1 MRKVILYFNMSLD
14 GIVTNL
20 ENWAKISD
28 ELIEDSA
35 LRYEEIDTIL
45 FGANTY
51 PFMGE
56 YWQNA
61 EANSNSPT
69 EKSFAK
75 LINDKKKYVISR
87 KKIDLTWRNSEQI
100 LFTDTKSLIEKIQNL
115 KNQTGKNI
123 SVESGVKTWQFFLEN
138 KLYDE
143 LARRLVTKINFSSHA
158 QNIEIIIDQ
167 SKNQVAKETFNKIIK
182 AQLLITITQKINVII
197 RHRKSHEDL
206 GLQCVDIF

>member
-143 LARRLVTKINFSSHA
+143 LWLSLQPTIAGAGEKLFYDDFPKSEMKLSGTK
-158 QNIEIIIDQ
+158 QYQDG
-167 SKNQVAKETFNKIIK
+167 VIK
-182 AQLLITITQKINVII
+182 LIYQKINN
-197 RHRKSHEDL
+197 KEE
-206 GLQCVDIF
+206 